1 MAGPEEARERSAHVI
16 KAPQDFVGGLVLVAI
31 AAFALW
37 QSSELAVGSLGAMGP
52 GMLPRSL
59 AVLLGLLG
67 AVLAGS
73 ALLQPGEVLH
83 RWSLRGMVFVFGAVV
98 AFGFAVRPWGLAVAG
113 PLAVIISGFAS
124 EETRWLETI
133 VFGLVMTAFCIGLF
147 KYALGLPIPLAPWL
161 LGY

>member
-16 KAPQDFVGGLVLVAI
+16 KAPQDFVGGLVLVGI

-59 AVLLGLLG
+59 AGLLGLLG

-98 AFGFAVRPWGLAVAG
+98 AFGFAVRPWGL
-113 PLAVIISGFAS
+113 
-124 EETRWLETI
+124 
-133 VFGLVMTAFCIGLF
+133 
-147 KYALGLPIPLAPWL
+147 
-161 LGY
+161 

>member
-1 MAGPEEARERSAHVI
+1 MTRPDRADSRTAHAI
-16 KAPQDFVGGLVLVAI
+16 KSPQDFVGGLVLIAI

-37 QSSELAVGSLGAMGP
+37 QSNDLPVGSLGAMGP

-59 AVLLGLLG
+59 AVLLGALG
-67 AVLAGS
+67 AVLAVS
-73 ALLQPGEVLH
+73 ALLQAGEGLH
-83 RWSLRGMVFVFGAVV
+83 RWSPRAMLFVFGAVV
-98 AFGFAVRPWGLAVAG
+98 AFGLTVRPLGLAVAG
-113 PLAVIISGFAS
+113 PLAVFISGFAS
-124 EETRWLETI
+124 EETRWVETI